1 MATSPTRPRG
11 VLAVLAIWCLLQ
23 LPRLIAVPLI
33 QDVAAG
39 RDDPAWMYPAILDVV
54 VAAAAVPVAWLLW
67 RRRGL
72 LPFVAGVMFFVV
84 SIVDHGDAVTA
95 AFLAPTPHVF
105 GGPDGGA
112 SGRVVPAVQAVVD
125 VVALVLLTR
134 PSVRAWFGVTAQ
146 DDGER
151 AATVRQTTTA

>member
-1 MATSPTRPRG
+1 MTSSPVRPRG
-11 VLAVLAIWCLLQ
+11 VLALLAIWCLLQ

-72 LPFVAGVMFFVV
+72 LPFVAGVVFFSV
-84 SIVDHGDAVTA
+84 SIVDHGDAATA
-95 AFLAPTPHVF
+95 AFLSPTPHVF
-105 GGPDGGA
+105 GGPDAGP

-125 VVALVLLTR
+125 VVALGLLTR
-134 PSVRAWFGVTAQ
+134 VSVREWFGLTAA
-146 DDGER
+146 GTGR
-151 AATVRQTTTA
+151 